1 MEINIKAAAEMVK
14 VSRTTI
20 YEKLKSCELSKSDS
34 GKIDTSE
41 LLRVFGNPAD
51 RHSKQEEKEHIEQLK
66 KLSTQDISRH
76 LQDTAEK
83 EVLKA
88 QIKTLEEA
96 LAKAHEREHQHIE
109 REQWQRGHIEK
120 LTDTIKLLEAPK
132 AKEQE
137 KPKGFFSRLFIK

>member
-1 MEINIKAAAEMVK
+1 MEINIKSAAEMVK

-20 YEKLKSCELSKSDS
+20 YDKIKSGELSKSES

-41 LLRVFGNPAD
+41 LLRVFGSPTA
-51 RHSKQEEKEHIEQLK
+51 RHTKQEEREHIEQLK
-66 KLSTQDISRH
+66 KVSTEDIRKHS
-76 LQDTAEK
+76 LDTAEK
-83 EVLKA
+83 EALKA

-132 AKEQE
+132 AKQVGFWR
-137 KPKGFFSRLFIK
+137 GFFGVK